1 MAKIAMPDDVQPGPL
16 YEYLMWL
23 RELHEAAGSPAARPM
38 ARALS
43 VGSGSVSHQTI
54 NRYFK
59 QAPINRQLVYQ
70 LVCHLV
76 QNNLRRPGNENDV
89 DDAYDRLEEL
99 LNALAHKEP
108 VGESGLQGK
117 EPRADDDAKA
127 ASAISADL
135 PERSH
140 TEAPESPVVP
150 NPAPKKKRRSKK
162 RASPSDSG
170 KTSTK
175 PRRVQAPTS
184 PGGLNRDASWDAFDP
199 AAYMERRFEGFHPQ
213 DAEIL
218 SIIGEYFSHQKY
230 HAYSDRVIHGI
241 DVGAGPNLYPALSM
255 LPWCSEIT
263 LINPLAQNIDYLSA
277 QLSYFDSQWGAHWD
291 ILCKNQ
297 PYAAIDP
304 RERLAQVAQIE
315 HGSLVD
321 LGRHKGRWMMGTMLF
336 AADVLATTAEEFQL
350 GVNRFMRSLAPG
362 SPFAMAF
369 MRDIEGRKKR
379 KRTLGYI
386 PTESDVHATISPL
399 SRDFAIC
406 TISSGTLETGAFL
419 AYGERAG
426 FERFPV

>member
-1 MAKIAMPDDVQPGPL
+1 MAKIAMPGDVQPGPL

-23 RELHEAAGSPAARPM
+23 RELHEAAGSPGARDM
-38 ARALS
+38 AKALS
-43 VGSGSVSHQTI
+43 VGTWSVSHQTV

-59 QAPINRQLVYQ
+59 QAPINQRIVYE

-76 QNNLRRPGNENDV
+76 QNNLRRPGTAKDV
-89 DDAYDRLEEL
+89 EAAYDRLEEL
-99 LNALAHKEP
+99 LNTLAHKES
-108 VGESGLQGK
+108 VGESGLQAQ
-117 EPRADDDAKA
+117 ETQADGDAEI

-140 TEAPESPVVP
+140 AEAPESPVAP
-150 NPAPKKKRRSKK
+150 NPAPKRKRRAKK
-162 RASPSDSG
+162 RASSSDAG

-175 PRRVQAPTS
+175 PRRGKAPTS
-184 PGGLNRDASWDAFDP
+184 PGRLNRDASGDAFDP

-218 SIIGEYFSHQKY
+218 SIIGEYFSHRKY

-241 DVGAGPNLYPALSM
+241 DAGARPNLYPALSM

-277 QLSYFDSQWGAHWD
+277 QLPYFDSQWEAHWD

-297 PYAAIDP
+297 PYADIDP

-315 HGSLVD
+315 HGSLMD
-321 LGRHKGRWMMGTMLF
+321 LGRHKGRWTMGTMLF

-369 MRDIEGRKKR
+369 MRDIEGHKKR

-399 SRDFAIC
+399 SHDFTIC
-406 TISSGTLETGAFL
+406 TISSGTPETDAFL

-426 FERFPV
+426 FERLPM